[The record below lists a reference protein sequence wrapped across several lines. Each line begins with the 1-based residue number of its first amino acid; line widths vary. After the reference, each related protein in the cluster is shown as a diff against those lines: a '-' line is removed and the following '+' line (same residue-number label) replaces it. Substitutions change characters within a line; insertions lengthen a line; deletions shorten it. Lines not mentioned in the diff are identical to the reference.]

1 MSKVKLPSDFANL
14 IADSLSLAK
23 KEVEETFDV
32 SEDRQG
38 FLIARL
44 QPKKW
49 LDQAQFK
56 MLCALARDL
65 GGDYVKEKRMW
76 RVPGS
81 MAKHEPSP
89 TVAGTSPSLMSA
101 PEPAPLDEASESD
114 EYFIAR
120 SVGQIGYLYPVLKD
134 AQGNVIDGVH
144 RLSVDPKWP
153 FRTVEEV
160 KDATQLVIAR
170 LIANVCRRMVPKEEK
185 TEWLRQIATLT
196 GWTPKQIAENLPV
209 SYNWVMKYIPDKFK
223 ERPGQ
228 GPMEYPVTRRVT
240 ELQKPVARLATQF
253 IQCSRCGSATNEPV
267 HLEGKFYCAACAEK
281 QVAEKQARGTARG
294 ESREEPEQEPVE
306 RQAEERKLV
315 QPEPVLTGFEVE
327 CPECHR
333 KLLINH
339 KRWPDGREE
348 HEIEAET

>member
-1 MSKVKLPSDFANL
+1 
-14 IADSLSLAK
+14 
-23 KEVEETFDV
+23 VEETFDV
-32 SEDRQG
+32 SEDKQG

-49 LDQAQFK
+49 LDQAQFR

-65 GGDYVKEKRMW
+65 GGDYVKEKRIW
-76 RVPGS
+76 RVPGP
-81 MAKHEPSP
+81 MAKSEPSP
-89 TVAGTSPSLMSA
+89 SAANTSLS
-101 PEPAPLDEASESD
+101 PAPPAEASESD
-114 EYFIAR
+114 EYFIAQ

-134 AQGNVIDGVH
+134 AQDNVIDGVH
-144 RLSVDPKWP
+144 RLSIDSKWP
-153 FRTVEEV
+153 TRTVEEV

-170 LIANVCRRMVPKEEK
+170 LIANVCRRTVPREEK

-209 SYNWVMKYIPDKFK
+209 SYNWVMKYIPDEFK

-228 GPMEYPVTRRVT
+228 GPTEYPVTRRVT
-240 ELQKPVARLATQF
+240 ESQKPVARLATQS
-253 IQCSRCGSATNEPV
+253 IPCVRCGIATNEPV
-267 HLEGKFYCAACAEK
+267 HLEGKFYCASCAEK
-281 QVAEKQARGTARG
+281 QVAEKKERAVAADSK
-294 ESREEPEQEPVE
+294 EREEPEHEPSE
-306 RQAEERKLV
+306 HEAGAPKPA

>member
-1 MSKVKLPSDFANL
+1 M
-14 IADSLSLAK
+14 
-23 KEVEETFDV
+23 EETFDV
-32 SEDRQG
+32 SEDKQG
-38 FLIARL
+38 NIIARL

-49 LDQAQFK
+49 LDQAQFR

-65 GGDYVKEKRMW
+65 GGDYVKEKREW
-76 RVPGS
+76 RVPGP
-81 MAKHEPSP
+81 MAMSTGPSSSTSASP
-89 TVAGTSPSLMSA
+89 TTATAGSA
-101 PEPAPLDEASESD
+101 PSEVSESD

-120 SVGQIGYLYPVLKD
+120 SVGPIGYLYPVLKD

-144 RLSVDPKWP
+144 RLGIDPKWP
-153 FRTVEEV
+153 TRTVEEV

-170 LIANVCRRMVPKEEK
+170 LIANVCRRTVPKEEK

-196 GWTPKQIAENLPV
+196 GWTPRQIADNLPV
-209 SYNWVMKYIPDKFK
+209 SYNWVMKYIPDEFK

-228 GPMEYPVTRRVT
+228 GPTEYPVTRRVT
-240 ELQKPVARLATQF
+240 ELQKPVARLATQS
-253 IQCSRCGSATNEPV
+253 ISCARCGAATNEPV
-267 HLEGKFYCAACAEK
+267 YLEGKFYCAACAEK
-281 QVAEKQARGTARG
+281 QVAEKQARGAALG
-294 ESREEPEQEPVE
+294 ESQEEPEQEPAE
-306 RQAEERKLV
+306 HEAEERKPV

>member
-1 MSKVKLPSDFANL
+1 
-14 IADSLSLAK
+14 LAK
-23 KEVEETFDV
+23 KEVEETFDL
-32 SEDRQG
+32 SEDKQG
-38 FLIARL
+38 NIIARL

-49 LDQAQFK
+49 LDQAQFR

-65 GGDYVKEKRMW
+65 GGDYVKEKREW
-76 RVPGS
+76 RVPGP
-81 MAKHEPSP
+81 MAKSTGPSSSTSASP
-89 TVAGTSPSLMSA
+89 TLDPIGPTPPS
-101 PEPAPLDEASESD
+101 EASECD
-114 EYFIAR
+114 GEYFIAK
-120 SVGQIGYLYPVLKD
+120 SVGQIGHLYPVLKD

-144 RLSVDPKWP
+144 RLSIDSKWP
-153 FRTVEEV
+153 SITVEEV

-170 LIANVCRRMVPKEEK
+170 LIANVCRRAVPREEK
-185 TEWLRQIATLT
+185 TEWLRQIAKLT
-196 GWTPKQIAENLPV
+196 GWTPRQIAENLPV
-209 SYNWVMKYIPDKFK
+209 SYNWVMKYIPDEFK

-240 ELQKPVARLATQF
+240 ELQKPAARLATQSVS
-253 IQCSRCGSATNEPV
+253 CAKCGAATNEPV

-281 QVAEKQARGTARG
+281 QVAEKKERTTAADSK
-294 ESREEPEQEPVE
+294 EQEEPQHKPPEHEAGAPKP
-306 RQAEERKLV
+306 A